1 MYERHFGFAE
11 KPFNLT
17 PDPRHLLL
25 TPSHRMALTALE
37 AGVRDRAGILVV
49 TGEVGT
55 GKTTL
60 LRYFVAELAPNVR
73 TAIIPY
79 PVVTAGELFHAILQ
93 DLGVPFSGG
102 TLRDA
107 TEALSKALIEAKAAG
122 LKVVLLIDE
131 AQSLPP
137 RVLDQLRLLSDLMA
151 GEERLLTLI
160 LVGQPELNELLDQPA
175 LRELAG
181 RVASRSRIEPL
192 FQPETR
198 DYVRRHLVAV
208 GGRGDEIAADAVGRV
223 HALSAGVPRVINLLC
238 ARALV
243 GAFSRGLA
251 RVDVEMVDL
260 AASEVLPGSV
270 PPRSRVPRRALEI
283 GALFLLGLLL
293 VWPLRQFVR
302 TRSAPTPS
310 PTATPVAFAP
320 TPVPAGDLPGPF
332 PAVRCGDA
340 AGTRPAAIAAIESFL
355 GTPGFD
361 SAQSNLSFDQ
371 WRALRLPAIAS
382 FRSDQGPCEAAVM
395 PVDEDTAH
403 VADASG
409 HYVMENQRLKS
420 AYLGTAIICF
430 VDREGVLAKPER
442 ARFIWARRVL
452 EKHRLLAPGAS
463 DDRVREALARV
474 GASVGVR
481 REVSVEGALLAAL
494 YSLDA
499 APAEKQ
505 GTTP

>member
-25 TPSHRMALTALE
+25 TPSHRKALAALG
-37 AGVRDRAGILVV
+37 AGVRARAGILVL

-60 LRYFVAELAPNVR
+60 LRHFVSSPGAGVR

-102 TLRDA
+102 TLTDA
-107 TEALSKALIEAKAAG
+107 TAALSKALLEAKAAG
-122 LKVVLLIDE
+122 IRVALLIDE

-137 RVLDQLRLLSDLMA
+137 RVLDQLRLLSDLVA

-160 LVGQPELNELLDQPA
+160 LVGQPELTDLLAKPA
-175 LRELAG
+175 LRGLAE
-181 RVASRSRIEPL
+181 RVASRSAIEPL
-192 FQPETR
+192 SEAETR
-198 DYVRRHLVAV
+198 DYVRRHLIAA
-208 GGRGDEIAADAVGRV
+208 GGRGAEIDAEAAGRV
-223 HALSAGVPRVINLLC
+223 HVLSGGVPRVINLLC
-238 ARALV
+238 SRALM
-243 GAFSRGLA
+243 GAFGRGLA
-251 RVDVEMVDL
+251 KVDATMVDL
-260 AASEVLPGSV
+260 AASEVLPAPV
-270 PPRSRVPRRALEI
+270 PAPSRLPRRVIEI
-283 GALFLLGLLL
+283 AALFLLGVLL
-293 VWPLRQFVR
+293 VWPLRQFAR
-302 TRSAPTPS
+302 SRSAAPS
-310 PTATPVAFAP
+310 SATPIAFAS
-320 TPVPAGDLPGPF
+320 TPVPPGELPGPF

-340 AGTRPAAIAAIESFL
+340 ARTRPAAISAIESFL

-361 SAQSNLSFDQ
+361 SAQSTLSFEQ
-371 WRALRLPAIAS
+371 WRALRLPAIAT
-382 FRSDQGPCEAAVM
+382 FRSEQGPCEAAVM
-395 PVDEDTAH
+395 PIDEATSH

-409 HYVMENQRLKS
+409 DYLMENQRLKS

-442 ARFIWARRVL
+442 ARFIWARTVL
-452 EKHRLLAPGAS
+452 EKHRLVTPGAPDS
-463 DDRVREALARV
+463 MVREALARV
-474 GASVGVR
+474 GARVGAR
-481 REVSVEGALLAAL
+481 GEVSVEGALLAGL

-499 APAEKQ
+499 AAAGKQ
-505 GTTP
+505 GTPP